1 MESLTAYMEV
11 RVEEIRMLPPGKSV
25 RAFVDITLDEIIIR
39 DFRVIQED
47 GKRLHV
53 KVPFSTY
60 RDSTGQLR
68 FRPIVILPDEVK
80 GEVDLA
86 VLNAYRWEK
95 ERENSGSKPK

>member
-1 MESLTAYMEV
+1 MGV
-11 RVEEIRMLPPGKSV
+11 KVVGIRILPPGKSL
-25 RAFVDITLDEIIIR
+25 RAFVDITLDEILIR
-39 DFRVIQED
+39 DFRVVQED

-53 KVPFSTY
+53 KTPFSTY

-86 VLNAYRWEK
+86 VLNAYRGEK